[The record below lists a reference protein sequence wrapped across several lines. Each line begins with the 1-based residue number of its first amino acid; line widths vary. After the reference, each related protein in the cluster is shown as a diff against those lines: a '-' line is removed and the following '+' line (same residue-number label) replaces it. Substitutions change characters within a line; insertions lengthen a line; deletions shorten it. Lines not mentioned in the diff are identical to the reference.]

1 MTDRS
6 IIVGVDGTSTALR
19 AVAWAAKEAL
29 LRGRPLRLV
38 HAAPYLG
45 TPDDPTGRGRADA
58 VLARAR
64 TVAHQIAPELSTDV
78 AVLPDPPVSALI
90 DASAD
95 AELLVIGMIG
105 GSGAEIVLG
114 SVTLDITTGAHCPV
128 AVVRGES
135 AADHATRRRPP
146 PVLLGIESVDADAAA
161 VTAAFDD
168 ADRHGSGLTVV
179 QVPNQPGHLGLAASA
194 VSDRLAPWRSEHPG
208 VEVTVADRTGQP
220 GPRVAARVRRC
231 PTHRA
236 GHPRPPCRGARRAR
250 LGEPFRAPPQPRS
263 GHDRSPL
270 AVQPDHRACCAG
282 RRPARSLPTLVMVAM
297 TAPATPRVR
306 RTASR
311 PGHLVVNASVV
322 PPWVEGWVRS
332 QWPDRGRPP
341 RRRRSLIAS
350 GAGDSVLIP
359 LRRTSCGP
367 LRPRVSPPCAACPTT
382 RLCSLTRSTLP
393 RT

>member
-6 IIVGVDGTSTALR
+6 IIVGVDGTSTGLR
-19 AVAWAAKEAL
+19 AVAWAAEEAL
-29 LRGRPLRLV
+29 LRRRPLRLV

-58 VLARAR
+58 VLTRAR

-78 AVLPDPPVSALI
+78 AVLPDPPVAALI

-105 GSGAEIVLG
+105 GSGPEIVLG

-135 AADHATRRRPP
+135 AADHVTRRRPP

-179 QVPNQPGHLGLAASA
+179 HVPSHPGHLGLAASA

-208 VEVTVADRTGQP
+208 VEVTVRIGQGNPGLALLHESADARHIVLGTRGRHAAVRAVL
-220 GPRVAARVRRC
+220 GSVSRFVLRHSRVPV
-231 PTHRA
+231 TIV
-236 GHPRPPCRGARRAR
+236 
-250 LGEPFRAPPQPRS
+250 PRS
-263 GHDRSPL
+263 LSSRTTVPAALAGDPHDRSQL
-270 AVQPDHRACCAG
+270 
-282 RRPARSLPTLVMVAM
+282 
-297 TAPATPRVR
+297 
-306 RTASR
+306 
-311 PGHLVVNASVV
+311 
-322 PPWVEGWVRS
+322 W
-332 QWPDRGRPP
+332 
-341 RRRRSLIAS
+341 
-350 GAGDSVLIP
+350 
-359 LRRTSCGP
+359 
-367 LRPRVSPPCAACPTT
+367 
-382 RLCSLTRSTLP
+382 
-393 RT
+393 